1 MSELESFIDK
11 SIIDQI
17 EFNNLK
23 VNNEYLQAE
32 VHRLAEKNQ
41 LLGLERAELV
51 KNK

>member
-32 VHRLAEKNQ
+32 VIDLPKKNQ
-41 LLGLERAELV
+41 LLGVPNL
-51 KNK
+51 

>member
-32 VHRLAEKNQ
+32 VHRLAEKINYWAWNVPN
-41 LLGLERAELV
+41 L
-51 KNK
+51 